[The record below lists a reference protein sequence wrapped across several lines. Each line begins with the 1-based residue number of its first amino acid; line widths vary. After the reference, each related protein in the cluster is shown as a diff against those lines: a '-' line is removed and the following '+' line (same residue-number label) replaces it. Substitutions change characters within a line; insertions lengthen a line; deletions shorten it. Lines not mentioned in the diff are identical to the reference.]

1 MSSEL
6 KIFKSISVIFTLV
19 TLVFIGLYFHQ
30 QSVNSKLNDQVK
42 LLQGGLTAANLS
54 PSLAKQISND
64 SQVAGAFPVPMSG
77 TNNSCNNG
85 QVLSFVNGKVICVSL
100 QSNTSGQITVTKV
113 GPPGPKG
120 ATGNNG
126 STGANGSSGTNGTNG
141 VNGTNGNNG
150 VNGANGSVGAT
161 GVQGTRGNIGP
172 AGPMGPQG
180 IQGAIGPI
188 GPSGLLSSTA
198 TGLAYNS
205 NTQNLALAAGYQIPL
220 SSSISNWNEAYSWG
234 NPALAGYAVQSGQAG
249 GQTIVG
255 GINANNALNLQ
266 GNSATSGNTATD
278 SAISLKVGNGG
289 NTDALTILNNGNVG
303 IGTVNPGSSL
313 TIAGN
318 VAVTTTG
325 SNNITPFQFVQ
336 VTGLGDD
343 ANVTSFNGV
352 TYPVSSW
359 NAAVVGFANGGSCGV
374 DWSSSSPNGFQ
385 YWWTDSGGDWKLTT
399 DISGPNDGCEQVQV
413 MFVRREFSSR
423 INYGY

>member
-19 TLVFIGLYFHQ
+19 TVVFIGLYFHQ

-64 SQVAGAFPVPMSG
+64 SQVAGAFPAPMSG
-77 TNNSCNNG
+77 INNSCNNG
-85 QVLSFVNGKVICVSL
+85 QVLTFANGKIVCVSL
-100 QSNTSGQITVTKV
+100 QTNTGGQITVTQV

-120 ATGNNG
+120 ATGNSG
-126 STGANGSSGTNGTNG
+126 SNGANGSSGTNGTNG
-141 VNGTNGNNG
+141 VNGTNG
-150 VNGANGSVGAT
+150 ANGSIGAT
-161 GVQGTRGNIGP
+161 GLQGPRGSI
-172 AGPMGPQG
+172 GPQG

-198 TGLAYNS
+198 TGLTYNS
-205 NTQNLALAAGYQIPL
+205 TTQNLALAAGYQIPL

-234 NPALAGYAVQSGQAG
+234 NPALAGYALQSGQAG

-255 GINANNALNLQ
+255 GINANNELNLK

-278 SAISLKVGNGG
+278 TAISLEVGNGG
-289 NTDALTILNNGNVG
+289 NTNALTILNNGNVG
-303 IGTVNPGSSL
+303 IDTVAPGSSL

-343 ANVTSFNGV
+343 ANVTSFNGA

-374 DWSSSSPNGFQ
+374 NWSSSSPNGFQ